1 MPDPKNHRL
10 DISQVGNP
18 NMITEE
24 SHALLEQLI
33 RERSFSAG
41 ELSFLSLSAKRNQAG
56 GLEITL
62 IATNGTDEDL
72 VIKQL
77 PLNFYDATG
86 TLTAQGTFQ
95 LAEVKLQS
103 NTSKPLTLV
112 FPKEGILQD
121 EMDLSS
127 STIKLATK

>member
-95 LAEVKLQS
+95 LAEVQLQS

>member
-56 GLEITL
+56 GL
-62 IATNGTDEDL
+62 
-72 VIKQL
+72 
-77 PLNFYDATG
+77 
-86 TLTAQGTFQ
+86 
-95 LAEVKLQS
+95 
-103 NTSKPLTLV
+103 
-112 FPKEGILQD
+112 
-121 EMDLSS
+121 
-127 STIKLATK
+127 

>member
-95 LAEVKLQS
+95 LAEVQLQS

-121 EMDLSS
+121 EMNLSS

>member
-24 SHALLEQLI
+24 SHAMLEQLI

-95 LAEVKLQS
+95 LAEVQLQS

-121 EMDLSS
+121 EMNLSS